1 MHRDLST
8 DTVNTP
14 GENLRAS
21 SDSPAPTPLHGSLT
35 DLRPDETL
43 DDSLHPI
50 CWREDWPDI
59 ILVFVVFALF
69 FGIVGL
75 IWRWL

>member
-1 MHRDLST
+1 MNLST
-8 DTVNTP
+8 DPVENPTD
-14 GENLRAS
+14 NLRAS

-35 DLRPDETL
+35 DLRPDEPF

-59 ILVFVVFALF
+59 VLVFVAFALF
-69 FGIVGL
+69 FGIVAL
-75 IWRWL
+75 IWRCL